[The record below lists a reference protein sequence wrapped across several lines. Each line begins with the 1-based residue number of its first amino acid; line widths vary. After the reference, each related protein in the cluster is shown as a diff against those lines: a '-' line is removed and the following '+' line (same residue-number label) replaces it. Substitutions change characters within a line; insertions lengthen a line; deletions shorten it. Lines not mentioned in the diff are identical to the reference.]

1 MFSLAQSVGIRG
13 AAGEPIPN
21 TFKSLKRLE
30 VEFRRAELSLVVAGP
45 GTGKSLFALFLAMMA
60 NIPVLY
66 FSADSS
72 SATQVARATAMITG
86 EDAKGIKLALTEGD
100 FSDYEDALGKRWW
113 ARFNYSARP
122 TQQEIELYLLC
133 YLEVYGCTPHLL
145 VIDNVT
151 NVDTG
156 AVGDA
161 ESFTFGLE
169 GLCEYLDDMARATNA
184 HVLGLHHVT
193 GEHSDGLNPIP
204 LSGVK
209 GKVHRVPSLILT
221 IHKEVDGMNSRILNV
236 SPVKNRE
243 GFEDSS
249 GRTFASFRLNRSS
262 LRLEEL
268 DEELPGSFAG

>member
-1 MFSLAQSVGIRG
+1 MFSLTQSTRIRG
-13 AAGEPIPN
+13 AAGEPLPN

-45 GTGKSLFALFLAMMA
+45 GTGKSLFALFLGMTA
-60 NIPVLY
+60 NVPMLY

-72 SATQVARATAMITG
+72 AATQVARATAMITG
-86 EDAKGIKLALTEGD
+86 DDSKVVKEALVGGD
-100 FSDYEDALGKRWW
+100 FAEYESALGERWW
-113 ARFNYSARP
+113 TRFNFSARP
-122 TQQEIELYLLC
+122 TQKEIETYLLC

-145 VIDNVT
+145 VVDNIT

-156 AVGDA
+156 EVGSA
-161 ESFTFGLE
+161 ESYTFGLE
-169 GLCEYLDDMARATNA
+169 GLCEYLSEMARETSA

-221 IHKEVDGMNSRILNV
+221 IHKEVDGMNSRILHI

-249 GRTFASFRLNRSS
+249 GGTFASFRLNRSN

-268 DEELPGSFAG
+268 DEELPGSFAA

>member
-21 TFKSLKRLE
+21 PYKSLSRLE
-30 VEFRRAELSLVVAGP
+30 VEFRRAEFSLVVAGP
-45 GTGKSLFALFLAMMA
+45 GTGKSLFAANLATHGNMPCM
-60 NIPVLY
+60 Y

-72 SATQVARATAMITG
+72 PATQTARATAMITG
-86 EDAKGIKLALTEGD
+86 DDAKAVKDSLLNGD
-100 FSDYEDALGKRWW
+100 FSEYLTMLGKRWW
-113 ARFNYSARP
+113 LRFNYSARP
-122 TQQEIELYLLC
+122 RLEELERDLLC
-133 YLEVYGCTPHLL
+133 YREAYGTSPHLI
-145 VIDNVT
+145 VVDNIT

-156 AVGDA
+156 TVPDA
-161 ESFTFGLE
+161 ESYTFGLE
-169 GLCEYLDDMARATNA
+169 GLSEYLSEMAKATNA

-221 IHKEVDGMNSRILNV
+221 IHKEADGMNSRILHV

-249 GRTFASFRLNRSS
+249 GGTFASFRLNRSN

-268 DEELPGSFAG
+268 EEELPGVFAA

>member
-1 MFSLAQSVGIRG
+1 MYSLTQSVRIRG
-13 AAGEPIPN
+13 AAGEPLPN

-45 GTGKSLFALFLAMMA
+45 GTGKSLFALFLAVTA
-60 NIPVLY
+60 NVPVLY

-72 SATQVARATAMITG
+72 AATQAARATAMITG
-86 EDAKGIKLALTEGD
+86 EDSKVIKNALVEGD
-100 FSDYEDALGKRWW
+100 FSEYESALGERWW
-113 ARFNYSARP
+113 SRFNFSARP
-122 TQQEIELYLLC
+122 SQKDIETHLLC
-133 YLEVYGCTPHLL
+133 YLEVYGCTPHL
-145 VIDNVT
+145 VVVDNVT

-161 ESFTFGLE
+161 ESYTFGLE
-169 GLCEYLDDMARATNA
+169 GLCEYLSEMARETNA

-221 IHKEVDGMNSRILNV
+221 IHKEVDGMNSRILHV

-249 GRTFASFRLNRSS
+249 GGTFASFRLNRTN

-268 DEELPGSFAG
+268 DEELPVSFAA

>member
-1 MFSLAQSVGIRG
+1 MFSLAQSVSIRG

-21 TFKSLKRLE
+21 ALKSLKRLE
-30 VEFRRAELSLVVAGP
+30 VEFRRSELSLVVAGP
-45 GTGKSLFALFLAMMA
+45 GTGKSLLALFLAMTA
-60 NIPVLY
+60 NVPVLY

-72 SATQVARATAMITG
+72 AATQVARATAMITG
-86 EDAKGIKLALTEGD
+86 HESKVIKQALLGGD
-100 FSDYEDALGKRWW
+100 FAEYAGALGERWW
-113 ARFNYSARP
+113 ARFNFLARP
-122 TQQEIELYLLC
+122 SQQDLENSLLC

-145 VIDNVT
+145 VVDNVT

-156 AVGDA
+156 TVGDA
-161 ESFTFGLE
+161 ESYTFGLE
-169 GLCEYLDDMARATNA
+169 GLCEYLSEMARETSA

-221 IHKEVDGMNSRILNV
+221 IHKEVDGMNSRILHV

-249 GRTFASFRLNRSS
+249 GQTFASFRLNRSN
-262 LRLEEL
+262 LRFEEL
-268 DEELPGSFAG
+268 DEELPASFFA

>member
-13 AAGEPIPN
+13 AAGEPLPHP
-21 TFKSLKRLE
+21 FKSLSRLE
-30 VEFRRAELSLVVAGP
+30 VEFRRAEFSLVVAGP
-45 GTGKSLFALFLAMMA
+45 GTGKSLFAANLATYGNM
-60 NIPVLY
+60 PVMY

-72 SATQVARATAMITG
+72 AATQTVRTTAMITG
-86 EDAKGIKLALTEGD
+86 GDAKSIKAALLGGD
-100 FSDYEDALGKRWW
+100 FAKYLAEIGKRWW
-113 ARFNYSARP
+113 LRFNYSASP
-122 TQQEIELYLLC
+122 ATSELERDLLC
-133 YLEVYGCTPHLL
+133 YLEVYGTIPHLI
-145 VIDNVT
+145 VVDNIT

-161 ESFTFGLE
+161 ESYTFGLE
-169 GLCEYLDDMARATNA
+169 GLCEYLSEMARATNA

-221 IHKEVDGMNSRILNV
+221 IHKEVDGMNSRVLNV

-249 GRTFASFRLNRSS
+249 GGTFASFRLNRAN
-262 LRLEEL
+262 LRLEEIEG
-268 DEELPGSFAG
+268 DFPTDFAA

>member
-1 MFSLAQSVGIRG
+1 MFSLTQSVGIRG

-45 GTGKSLFALFLAMMA
+45 GTGKSLFALYLAIMSNVPFM
-60 NIPVLY
+60 Y

-72 SATQVARATAMITG
+72 SATQVARATAMVTG
-86 EDAKGIKLALTEGD
+86 KDAGAVKTALIEDD
-100 FSDYEDALGKRWW
+100 FAAFEEALGERWW
-113 ARFNYSARP
+113 ARFNFSARP
-122 TQQEIELYLLC
+122 TQKEIETHLLC
-133 YLEVYGCTPHLL
+133 YLEVYGCTPHL
-145 VIDNVT
+145 VIVDNIT

-156 AVGDA
+156 EVGSA
-161 ESFTFGLE
+161 ESYTFGLE
-169 GLCEYLDDMARATNA
+169 GLCEYLGEMAKNVNA

-209 GKVHRVPSLILT
+209 GKVHRVPALILT
-221 IHKEVDGMNSRILNV
+221 LHKEIDGMNSRILNA

-249 GRTFASFRLNRSS
+249 GNTFASFRLNRAN

-268 DEELPGSFAG
+268 EEELPMPFAS

>member
-1 MFSLAQSVGIRG
+1 MRIRG
-13 AAGEPIPN
+13 AAGEPIP
-21 TFKSLKRLE
+21 TVFKSLKRLE
-30 VEFRRAELSLVVAGP
+30 VEFRRSELSLVVAGP
-45 GTGKSLFALFLAMMA
+45 GTGKSLFALFLAMTA
-60 NIPVLY
+60 NVPVLY

-72 SATQVARATAMITG
+72 AATQVARATAMVTG
-86 EDAKGIKLALTEGD
+86 EDSKTVKEALVGEQFDG
-100 FSDYEDALGKRWW
+100 YEDALGDRWW
-113 ARFNYSARP
+113 TRFNFSARP
-122 TQQEIELYLLC
+122 TQKEIETHLLC

-145 VIDNVT
+145 VVDNIT

-156 AVGDA
+156 EVGSA
-161 ESFTFGLE
+161 ESYTFGLE
-169 GLCEYLDDMARATNA
+169 GLCEYLSEMARETSA

-193 GEHSDGLNPIP
+193 GEHSDGLAPIP

-249 GRTFASFRLNRSS
+249 GGTFASFRLNRSN

-268 DEELPGSFAG
+268 DEELPGVFVA

>member
-1 MFSLAQSVGIRG
+1 MYSLAQSVDIRG

-30 VEFRRAELSLVVAGP
+30 VEFRRGELSLVVAGP
-45 GTGKSLFALFLAMMA
+45 GTGKSLFALFLAMSA
-60 NIPVLY
+60 NVPVLY

-72 SATQVARATAMITG
+72 AATQVSRATAMVTG
-86 EDAKGIKLALTEGD
+86 DDSKVVKAALLEGN
-100 FSDYEDALGKRWW
+100 FSEYANVLGDRWW
-113 ARFNYSARP
+113 TRFNFSARP
-122 TQQEIELYLLC
+122 SQKEIELHLLC
-133 YLEVYGCTPHLL
+133 YLEVYGCNPYLM
-145 VIDNVT
+145 VVDNVT

-161 ESFTFGLE
+161 ESYTFGLE
-169 GLCEYLDDMARATNA
+169 GLMEYLSEMARETNA

-193 GEHSDGLNPIP
+193 GPHSDGITPIP

-209 GKVHRVPSLILT
+209 GQVHRVPALVVTL
-221 IHKEVDGMNSRILNV
+221 HKEIDGMNGRIIHA

-249 GRTFASFRLNRSS
+249 GNTFASFRLNRAN
-262 LRLEEL
+262 LRLEEI
-268 DEELPGSFAG
+268 DEELPAYV